1 MSTGIIEVIKVA
13 AMDAIENSK
22 PCDIRFGTVSS
33 ISPLKV
39 KVSNDF
45 IIPESLLIVPE
56 HLTDHSMLSNVGGDG
71 NNGNNGGSEGGGSGG
86 TSVSMTVE
94 GETLIITTN
103 VTSVVTESTEPTET
117 TEEVDFVDERTLTV
131 YNSLQVGDNVV
142 LLRNQGGSSYLI
154 LDRV

>member
-1 MSTGIIEVIKVA
+1 MSTGIIEIIKVA

-56 HLTDHSMLSNVGGDG
+56 HLTDHSMLGNVGGDG
-71 NNGNNGGSEGGGSGG
+71 TSGSDGSG

-94 GETLIITTN
+94 NETLIITTN
-103 VTSVVTESTEPTET
+103 SANVVNESTEPTET

>member
-1 MSTGIIEVIKVA
+1 MSTGIIEIIKVA

-22 PCDIRFGTVSS
+22 PCDLRFGTVSS

-45 IIPESLLIVPE
+45 IIPESLLVVPE
-56 HLTDHSMLSNVGGDG
+56 HLTDYSLNANVGGDG
-71 NNGNNGGSEGGGSGG
+71 NISSSSGG
-86 TSVSMTVE
+86 TSVSMHVE
-94 GETLIITTN
+94 GETLIINTN
-103 VTSVVTESTEPTET
+103 VTSTIDEGEPT
-117 TEEVDFVDERTLTV
+117 TEEVDFVDERTLTM
-131 YNSLQVGDNVV
+131 YSGLNVGDKVV